1 MFYARLKNDETG
13 RETSALYYYMM
24 NYISDTFSPIWETLD
39 IINFTVS
46 GKTYREKQ
54 NDLREK
60 AIRFQ
65 SDISS
70 AEGLY
75 MGEYAEIVN
84 WFVKNARRYG
94 LVQEFTENAII

>member
-1 MFYARLKNDETG
+1 MNTYTIERNAKYN
-13 RETSALYYYMM
+13 SAEV
-24 NYISDTFSPIWETLD
+24 TFK
-39 IINFTVS
+39 

-65 SDISS
+65 SDIFS

-84 WFVKNARRYG
+84 WFSKNARRYG
-94 LVQEFTENAII
+94 LWQEFTENAII